1 MPDLATLRERLA
13 EAEDA
18 MHNLMIG
25 EREVSVTVSDY
36 GATTFSQVNRKDLE
50 RYISDLKNQIGT
62 LTGNG
67 ARRPIY
73 ARF

>member
-1 MPDLATLRERLA
+1 MPDLTTLRQRLTG
-13 EAEDA
+13 AEDA
-18 MHNLMIG
+18 LHNLMIG

-50 RYISDLKNQIGT
+50 RYIADLKNQIAVI
-62 LTGNG
+62 TGRS

-73 ARF
+73 VRF